1 MNIPMNLSMNI
12 HQVLNTLIQN
22 RCINI
27 KKSYR
32 IYKDLIDNTEIII
45 KNIYCKNRRPNG
57 ELCLNRC
64 IEESKCCGIHDEI
77 MRENRKKMNLWR
89 RESKKYNNIGEDIF
103 QDSNKNN
110 NKDNNEDN
118 TLSYIPE
125 YTELIIEPSAPLLQN
140 IINPPDYI
148 QKPDECGN
156 TIINTIN
163 YNQDNSQIDLQEEL
177 HEEYKL
183 SNINNLYI
191 PEDTKELE
199 NRFQDYR
206 NSSIIKNN
214 LVDYLQEY
222 QFTLIDKPI
231 NNYLEDIQ
239 STNFKDL
246 QIKGIKSHRIINEL
260 IAINVSSY
268 YKAYN
273 RIPST
278 NFFYKYANTISTI
291 IKNIPK

>member
-1 MNIPMNLSMNI
+1 MPIDIPMNI

-32 IYKDLIDNTEIII
+32 IYKELIDNTEIII
-45 KNIYCKNRRPNG
+45 KNIYCKNRRSNG

-64 IEESKCCGIHDEI
+64 IEGSKCCGVHDTF

-89 RESKKYNNIGEDIF
+89 RESRKYNNIEYDIF
-103 QDSNKNN
+103 KDEDNK
-110 NKDNNEDN
+110 EDN

-125 YTELIIEPSAPLLQN
+125 YTEVIIEPSAPLLQN
-140 IINPPDYI
+140 IIDPPDYI
-148 QKPDECGN
+148 QKPDECGK
-156 TIINTIN
+156 TIINTLN
-163 YNQDNSQIDLQEEL
+163 NNQDNSQIDLQEEL
-177 HEEYKL
+177 HEEYKPL
-183 SNINNLYI
+183 NINHLYMPKDI
-191 PEDTKELE
+191 KELE
-199 NRFQDYR
+199 NRFQHYR
-206 NSSIIKNN
+206 NNSIIKNN